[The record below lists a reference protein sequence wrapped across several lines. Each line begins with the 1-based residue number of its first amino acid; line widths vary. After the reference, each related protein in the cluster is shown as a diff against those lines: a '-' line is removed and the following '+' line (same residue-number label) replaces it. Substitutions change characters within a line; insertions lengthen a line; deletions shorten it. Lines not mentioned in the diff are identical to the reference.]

1 MPSEVAKMIRNMPHG
16 GGAKS
21 KTAVQSSA
29 PYVSNAPVVMTGQ
42 LSSDQRLAGGILTL
56 GRNLE
61 INSIGESLQIY
72 AELEAAYLEQL
83 NSSDAK
89 QRMETATRRLAE
101 MQARHAEHAKQMTA
115 ADAEYRKA
123 IESGDVERINRAG
136 IAFKDGKGQEE
147 LDRIERE
154 TITKMHDDARKALY
168 NGQDRALFDAWR
180 TVRLSLVKRLDA
192 AKEWAREFF
201 ADEEFQAKIREFSAV
216 VTAVDFVGTSFN
228 SFQDNVRNARLHGM
242 RHPDGGP
249 MPIGKVIDD
258 ALKGEPANLR
268 ALPEKAAPE
277 TEQFAIEL
285 DGSIELV
292 SAVSPEEA
300 WAKFVEE
307 FKVPASRRSEAK
319 IQSGRAALADL

>member
-1 MPSEVAKMIRNMPHG
+1 MPSSLA
-16 GGAKS
+16 
-21 KTAVQSSA
+21 SA
-29 PYVSNAPVVMTGQ
+29 IGVTSRPGSHRPESNKPKPPYVSDAPLKEAGSYQ
-42 LSSDQRLAGGILTL
+42 LIPDQRLAGGIMTL

-61 INSIGESLQIY
+61 INSLGESLEIY

-89 QRMETATRRLAE
+89 QRMETATRRLSE
-101 MQARHAEHAKQMTA
+101 MQARHAEHQRQMTA

-168 NGQDRALFDAWR
+168 NGQDQALFNAWR
-180 TVRLSLVKRLDA
+180 TVRLSLVKRMDA
-192 AKEWAREFF
+192 VKEWAREFF

-216 VTAVDFVGTSFN
+216 VTAVDFVGTSF
-228 SFQDNVRNARLHGM
+228 SGFQDNVRHARLHGM
-242 RHPDGGP
+242 RHPDGGL
-249 MPIGKVIDD
+249 MPIGKVIDS
-258 ALKGEPANLR
+258 ALQGEPANLR
-268 ALPEKAAPE
+268 DMPVKSGVR
-277 TEQFAIEL
+277 QFTIEL
-285 DGSIELV
+285 NGDIELV
-292 SAVSPEEA
+292 SAASPEEA

-307 FKVPASRRSEAK
+307 FKVPASWRSNAK
-319 IQSGRAALADL
+319 ILDADSRADL